1 MTLIRVVQQLINGLS
16 IGSIYA
22 LIAVGYS
29 LIYSILQFSN
39 FAHGSFL
46 VVGAYTG
53 FYISTAVSM
62 PFVVTV
68 ALASITAGA
77 MAVATERVAYRPI
90 RERNSPT
97 LYFIIASM
105 GIAIFCEQTIIATIG
120 PKFRTYPR
128 VLSVTS
134 FNIGSATVAIM
145 DILAAALALV
155 FLALLQYFITRTKTG
170 FAIQAASFDLQIAW
184 LMGVNVN
191 MLIALV
197 FFIAGLLAGLSGV
210 FLGLKYTVYP
220 QLGYITIKAFV
231 AAIFGGLG
239 SLPGAILGSL
249 VLGVLEA
256 FVAAFISSQLRDLFV
271 FALLIVVLLVRPSGL
286 MGKYVEEK
294 V

>member
-1 MTLIRVVQQLINGLS
+1 MVAARVLQQLVNGFS

-53 FYISTAVSM
+53 FFIATA
-62 PFVVTV
+62 
-68 ALASITAGA
+68 ASIPFTMAVTLAILTAGVA
-77 MAVATERVAYRPI
+77 AVMTERIAYRPI

-105 GIAIFCEQTIIATIG
+105 GISIFCEQTVVATIG

-128 VLSVTS
+128 IMSVTS
-134 FNIGSATVAIM
+134 VNLGPASVSIM
-145 DILAAALALV
+145 DIMAAVSACA
-155 FLALLQYFITRTKTG
+155 FLIVLEYFLSRTKVG
-170 FAIQAASFDLQIAW
+170 FAIQAASFDLQAAG

-191 MLIALV
+191 ALIGIVFLIAGV
-197 FFIAGLLAGLSGV
+197 LAGLSGV
-210 FLGLKYTVYP
+210 FLGIKYTVYP
-220 QLGYITIKAFV
+220 QLGYLTIKAFV
-231 AAIFGGLG
+231 GAVFGGLG
-239 SLPGAILGSL
+239 SLPGAIVGSILLGII
-249 VLGVLEA
+249 EA
-256 FVAAFISSQLRDLFV
+256 LVAAFLSSTMRDIFV
-271 FALLIVVLLVRPSGL
+271 FGLLIAVLLIKPSGL

>member
-1 MTLIRVVQQLINGLS
+1 MLLLRVVQQLINGLS

-46 VVGAYTG
+46 VIGAYTG
-53 FYISTAVSM
+53 FYVSTAASM
-62 PFVVTV
+62 PFIV
-68 ALASITAGA
+68 AVLLASITAGA

-128 VLSVTS
+128 LLSVTS
-134 FNIGSATVAIM
+134 FNLGSATVAIM

-155 FLALLQYFITRTKTG
+155 FLALLQYFVARTKIG
-170 FAIQAASFDLQIAW
+170 FAIQAASFDLQIAG

-191 MLIALV
+191 MLIGLV

-220 QLGYITIKAFV
+220 QLGYLTIKAFV

-239 SLPGAILGSL
+239 SLPGAIAGSL

-271 FALLIVVLLVRPSGL
+271 FMLLIVVLLVRPSGL

>member
-1 MTLIRVVQQLINGLS
+1 MVLSRVLQQLMNGLS

-46 VVGAYTG
+46 VIGAYTG
-53 FYISTAVSM
+53 FFISTAASL
-62 PFVVTV
+62 PFAGSV
-68 ALASITAGA
+68 ALAVLTAGVA
-77 MAVATERVAYRPI
+77 AVVTERVAYRPI

-128 VLSVTS
+128 ILSTTS
-134 FNIGSATVAIM
+134 FNLGPVTVAIM
-145 DILAAALALV
+145 DLWALAIACVCLV
-155 FLALLQYFITRTKTG
+155 VLQYFISRTRMG
-170 FAIQAASFDLQIAW
+170 FAIQAASFDLQAAG

-191 MLIALV
+191 GLIGLVFLIAG
-197 FFIAGLLAGLSGV
+197 ILAGLSGV
-210 FLGLKYTVYP
+210 FLGMKYTVYP
-220 QLGYITIKAFV
+220 QLGYLTIKAFV

-239 SLPGAILGSL
+239 SLPGAIVGSI

-256 FVAAFISSQLRDLFV
+256 FISAFLWSQMRDLFV
-271 FALLIVVLLVRPSGL
+271 FALLIAVLLVKPSGL